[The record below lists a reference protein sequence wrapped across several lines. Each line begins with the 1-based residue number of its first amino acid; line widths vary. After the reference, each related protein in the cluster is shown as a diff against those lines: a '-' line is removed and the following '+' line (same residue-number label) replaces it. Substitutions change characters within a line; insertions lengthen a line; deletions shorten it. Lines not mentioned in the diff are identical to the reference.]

1 MVSAPYTVVSSHP
14 WLRFYFDANSLS
26 ADVWILLGECSSK
39 IEHIS
44 GAPLLPATQ
53 RYLNRVFLAKGAHA
67 TTAIEGNTLSEDQV
81 LRRLDGDLELP
92 KSQEYLGQE
101 VDNIIRGY
109 GWLEQRIRDRASTDL
124 TPSDLKYLNEL
135 VLSDLELP
143 EGVIPGEFRQYVV
156 GVGDYRSPEPQYTAD
171 LVSGLC
177 QWLNEPS
184 WKQGF
189 GTRFVLSIIRAILAH
204 LYIAWI
210 HPFGDGNGRTAR
222 LVEFDILARAGV
234 PTDSGHLLSN
244 HYNLTRSA
252 YYQALTRARS
262 NPAYFVEY
270 AVQGFA
276 DGLREQIDVIE
287 RQQLRVAWRDFVY
300 QAFDN
305 EPRSSAR
312 DRRRTLVFE
321 LTKRTA
327 GVRRR
332 DFPGLSPEL
341 ATAYAGKTDKTISR
355 DVNAL
360 CRLQLVRTT
369 PEGIIAN
376 SEVMRAFL
384 PLVNVVPGDVPAAP
398 LPDVPELPFGNAQA
412 ADGPRSDPQAAP
424 APEPDQSGEIN

>member
-1 MVSAPYTVVSSHP
+1 MASASYTVVPSHP
-14 WLRFYFDANSLS
+14 WLTFHFDANSLS

-53 RYLNRVFLAKGAHA
+53 RHLNRVFLAKGAHA

-81 LRRLDGDLELP
+81 LRRLAGDLELP

-109 GWLEQRIRDRASTDL
+109 GWLEQRIRDGALTDL
-124 TPSDLKYLNEL
+124 TPRDLKHLNGL
-135 VLSDLELP
+135 VLSGLELP

-156 GVGDYRSPEPQYTAD
+156 GVGDYRSPEPRYTAD

-177 QWLNEPS
+177 QWLNAPS
-184 WKQGF
+184 WNQGF
-189 GTRFVLSIIRAILAH
+189 GTRFVLSIIKAILAH

-222 LVEFDILARAGV
+222 LVEFDILVRAGV
-234 PTDSGHLLSN
+234 PTDSGHMLSN
-244 HYNLTRSA
+244 HYNATRSA

-262 NPAYFVEY
+262 NPAHFVEY

-276 DGLREQIDVIE
+276 DGLREQIDVVE

-300 QAFDN
+300 QAFEG
-305 EPRSSAR
+305 EPRSPAR

-321 LTKRTA
+321 LTKKA
-327 GVRRR
+327 MSVRRR
-332 DFPGLSPEL
+332 DLPGLSPEL

-360 CRLQLVRTT
+360 CSMQLVRKT
-369 PEGIIAN
+369 PEGIVAN
-376 SEVMRAFL
+376 TEVMRAFL
-384 PLVNVVPGDVPAAP
+384 PLVNMVPVEGPVAP
-398 LPDVPELPFGNAQA
+398 LPEVPELPFDSAGA
-412 ADGPRSDPQAAP
+412 AEGPRTDPRA
-424 APEPDQSGEIN
+424 APEPAESGETK